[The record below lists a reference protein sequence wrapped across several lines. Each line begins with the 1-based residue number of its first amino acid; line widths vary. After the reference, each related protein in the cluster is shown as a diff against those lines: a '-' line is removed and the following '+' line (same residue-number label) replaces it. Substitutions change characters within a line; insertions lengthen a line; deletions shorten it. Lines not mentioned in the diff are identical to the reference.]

1 MADAPSAAQPEPL
14 ASRLGPILALLAWA
28 AASFLPDRFR
38 FAGEWFPLT
47 LTALILVPMIVRVA
61 LPRNAAWARIE
72 RVTTLGGAVLATVLS
87 IVTLGVLIVGILF
100 RSDHQPALYLLAS
113 ATALWILNVVTFA
126 IIYWAMDGGGADRRE
141 ARDGGYPDFM
151 FSQAGAGDAVPPNWL
166 PSFIDYLFL
175 SFTTQTAFS
184 PTDSLP
190 LTSRA
195 KGVMLLQSLISLV
208 TLVVVASRAIGIL
221 Q

>member
-1 MADAPSAAQPEPL
+1 VADKANAAEPRRP
-14 ASRLGPILALLAWA
+14 ASRVGPILALLAWA
-28 AASFLPDRFR
+28 VASFLPGRFR

-47 LTALILVPMIVRVA
+47 LTALILLPMVVRVT
-61 LPRNAAWARIE
+61 LPRSVAWARIE
-72 RVTTLGGAVLATVLS
+72 RVTTLGGAVVATILS
-87 IVTLGVLIVGILF
+87 IAAVAALIIGILF
-100 RSDHQPALYLLAS
+100 RSDRQPALYLLAS

-126 IIYWAMDGGGADRRE
+126 IIYWAMDAGGADRRE